1 MLTFCTFVGFVLL
14 VLIVIFILSSSSP
27 TLKHRGIFHKYRIVE
42 NTLRNGEKRYSVEV
56 NGFLGMPFLYQTD
69 VENYGLYE
77 CTMRGMNFEEAKKY
91 VEKRTLEYDK
101 TSDSKVLK
109 KKVVYQDKNY
119 VQKAF

>member
-1 MLTFCTFVGFVLL
+1 MLTFCTFIGFVLL
-14 VLIVIFILSSSSP
+14 IFLIIFIISSSLP

-42 NTLRNGEKRYSVEV
+42 NTLRSGEKRYSVEV

-69 VENYGLYE
+69 VEDYGLYE
-77 CTMRGMNFEEAKKY
+77 CTMRGMDFEEAKKY

-109 KKVVYQDKNY
+109 KKVVYQG
-119 VQKAF
+119 